1 MEKMLASSNLY
12 SHPGRLL
19 EDHLIGVARLAELFL
34 SEKPREI
41 IAECADI
48 CKITALTHDIGKA
61 TYDFQQYLLSNG
73 KNKRSRSKLT
83 THSPLSAICS
93 FYLTKE
99 LARGDYL
106 KPFFAY
112 VIVRRHHG
120 DLIAVLDE
128 ASFYDDEEKNN
139 LQEQVEKIDK
149 KKFQF
154 LADSLKKAGLN
165 HPLDL
170 ETVKSW
176 VLDFQKDIKC
186 IKKRLRGLEES
197 YKNYLILNTVYS
209 ILLDADKSDA
219 VIRDFNQF
227 TTRQTISDKLVDI
240 YKSKTIFPESPI
252 NNLRERAYKEAL
264 NKLESTS
271 ERIISI
277 NLPTGLGKTLTSLA
291 IALKIRNRLGTNHRI
306 IYALPFLSIIDQTYE
321 VFENVIRA
329 NNLEPTSDMLLKHH
343 HLADL
348 YYKQS
353 GYHKQSG
360 DDETESD
367 EAKILIEGWNS
378 EIIITTFFQFFHSLI
393 SNRNKTIRR
402 FHKIAN
408 SIIILDEIQAIPI
421 KYWLLLRD
429 MLFQITEKMNTYVIL
444 ATATEPLIFPRDR
457 IQSLV
462 NKEIYYETLDRISM
476 DVYLDKDM
484 TLPELANFI
493 TFEEGKR
500 YLFIFNTISA
510 ARNFFKII
518 YEKTNHAT
526 YLSTH
531 VIPKQRIERIKEL
544 KKGMY
549 QIAVST
555 QLVEAGVDIDF
566 DVVVRD
572 IAPMDSINQAAGR
585 CNRNGEKKGQVLIM
599 SLKDDNGKPYSSYI
613 YDPVLLDITKSIL
626 AKKRQIKEKEILTL
640 IDEYY
645 LEVEKKRSQ
654 DISRE
659 ITKSIM
665 ELNYKDGDGKL
676 AIGDFKLI
684 DKDYDRIDV
693 FIAFDE
699 EAIKIWNAY
708 MNLNK
713 IDDLFERK
721 KGFDNLKSAFY
732 QYVISIPR
740 SIKNFPPN
748 IGDIGYIENSKLS
761 DYYDPLTGFITKEA
775 GSVLLW

>member
-1 MEKMLASSNLY
+1 MEKMSPSSDLY

-61 TYDFQQYLLSNG
+61 TDYFQQYLLSNER
-73 KNKRSRSKLT
+73 NKRYRSELT
-83 THSPLSAICS
+83 KHSLLSAICS

-99 LARGDYL
+99 LVRDDFL
-106 KPFFAY
+106 KSFFAY

-120 DLIAVLDE
+120 DLIDVLDE
-128 ASFYDDEEKNN
+128 ASLYDDNDKNT
-139 LQEQVEKIDK
+139 LQQQVEMIDK

-154 LADSLKKAGLN
+154 LADVLKKAGLN
-165 HPLDL
+165 TLLDL
-170 ETVKSW
+170 KTIKTW
-176 VLDFQKDIKC
+176 VLDFQKDIKI
-186 IKKRLRGLEES
+186 IKRRLRGLEGS
-197 YKNYLILNTVYS
+197 YKNYLILNTLYS

-219 VIRDFNQF
+219 VIQDFNQF
-227 TTRQTISDKLVDI
+227 TKRQTISDRLVDV
-240 YKSKTIFPESPI
+240 YKSKTIFPVSPI
-252 NNLRERAYKEAL
+252 NNLREGAYKEAL
-264 NKLESTS
+264 NKLEFTS

-291 IALKIRNRLGTNHRI
+291 VALKMRQRLGTNHRI
-306 IYALPFLSIIDQTYE
+306 IYALPFLSIIDQNYE

-329 NNLEPTSDMLLKHH
+329 NNLEPTSDILLKHH

-353 GYHKQSG
+353 E
-360 DDETESD
+360 DNEAESD

-378 EIIITTFFQFFHSLI
+378 EIIVTTFVQVFHSLI

-402 FHKIAN
+402 FHKFAN
-408 SIIILDEIQAIPI
+408 SIIILDEIQSIPI

-429 MLFQITEKMNTYVIL
+429 LLFQLTEKMNAYVIL
-444 ATATEPLIFPRDR
+444 VTATEPLIFPRDK
-457 IQSLV
+457 IGILV
-462 NKEIYYETLDRISM
+462 NKETYFKALDRISM
-476 DVYLDKDM
+476 DVHLDKDM
-484 TLPELANFI
+484 TLEELSEFINFQ
-493 TFEEGKR
+493 EGKR

-510 ARNFFKII
+510 AKTFFNTINEKIAQ
-518 YEKTNHAT
+518 AT

-531 VIPKQRIERIKEL
+531 VIPAQRIERIREL

-572 IAPMDSINQAAGR
+572 IAPLDSINQAAGR
-585 CNRNGEKKGQVLIM
+585 CNRNGEKKGQVLIV
-599 SLKDDNGKPYSSYI
+599 SLKDDNGKSYASYI
-613 YDPVLLDITKSIL
+613 YDPVLLEITKSIL
-626 AKKRQIKEKEILTL
+626 TKKRQIKENEMLNL

-645 LEVEKKRSQ
+645 LEVQKKRSQ
-654 DISRE
+654 DISRLISE
-659 ITKSIM
+659 SILKLRY
-665 ELNYKDGDGKL
+665 EDGNDKL
-676 AIGDFKLI
+676 SIGDFKLI
-684 DKDYDRIDV
+684 AEDYHKIDV
-693 FIAFDE
+693 FIELNE
-699 EAIKIWNAY
+699 EASKIWDAY
-708 MNLNK
+708 MNLK
-713 IDDLFERK
+713 RIDDPFERK
-721 KGFDNLKSAFY
+721 KRFDNLKSAFY

-740 SIKNFPPN
+740 TIKNFPPI
-748 IGDIGYIENSKLS
+748 IGDIGYAENSKLS
-761 DYYDPLTGFITKEA
+761 DYYDQLTGFITKETS
-775 GSVLLW
+775 SVLIW

>member
-1 MEKMLASSNLY
+1 MEKMSPSSDLY

-61 TYDFQQYLLSNG
+61 TEYFQQYLLSNER
-73 KNKRSRSKLT
+73 NKRYRSELT
-83 THSPLSAICS
+83 KHSLLSAICS

-99 LARGDYL
+99 LVRDDFL
-106 KPFFAY
+106 KSFFAY

-120 DLIAVLDE
+120 DLIDVLDE
-128 ASFYDDEEKNN
+128 ASLYDDNDENT
-139 LQEQVEKIDK
+139 LQQQVEMIDK

-154 LADSLKKAGLN
+154 LADVLKKAGLN
-165 HPLDL
+165 TLLDL
-170 ETVKSW
+170 KTIKTW
-176 VLDFQKDIKC
+176 VLDFQKDIKI
-186 IKKRLRGLEES
+186 IKRRLRGLEGS
-197 YKNYLILNTVYS
+197 YNNYLILNTLYS

-219 VIRDFNQF
+219 VIQDFNQF
-227 TTRQTISDKLVDI
+227 TKRQTISDRLVDV

-252 NNLRERAYKEAL
+252 NNLREGAYKEAL
-264 NKLESTS
+264 NKLEFTS
-271 ERIISI
+271 EKIISI

-291 IALKIRNRLGTNHRI
+291 VALKMRQRLGTNHRI
-306 IYALPFLSIIDQTYE
+306 IYALPFLSIIDQNYE

-329 NNLEPTSDMLLKHH
+329 NNLEPTSDILLKHH

-353 GYHKQSG
+353 G
-360 DDETESD
+360 DDEAESD

-378 EIIITTFFQFFHSLI
+378 EIIVTTFVQVFHSLI

-402 FHKIAN
+402 FHKFAN
-408 SIIILDEIQAIPI
+408 SIIILDEIQSIPI

-429 MLFQITEKMNTYVIL
+429 LLFQLTEKMNAYVIL
-444 ATATEPLIFPRDR
+444 VTATEPLIFPRDK
-457 IQSLV
+457 IGSLV
-462 NKEIYYETLDRISM
+462 NKEIYFKTLDRISM
-476 DVYLDKDM
+476 DVHLDKDM
-484 TLPELANFI
+484 TLTELSEFI
-493 TFEEGKR
+493 NFEEGKR

-510 ARNFFKII
+510 AKTFFNTIN
-518 YEKTNHAT
+518 EKAEQAT

-531 VIPKQRIERIKEL
+531 VIPKQRIERIRDL
-544 KKGMY
+544 KKGIY

-572 IAPMDSINQAAGR
+572 IAPLDSINQAAGR
-585 CNRNGEKKGQVLIM
+585 CNRNGEKKGQVLIV
-599 SLKDDNGKPYSSYI
+599 SLKDDNGKSYSSYI
-613 YDPVLLDITKSIL
+613 YDPVLLEITKSIL
-626 AKKRQIKEKEILTL
+626 TKKRQIKENEMLNL

-645 LEVEKKRSQ
+645 LEVQKKRSQ
-654 DISRE
+654 DISRWISE
-659 ITKSIM
+659 SILKLRY
-665 ELNYKDGDGKL
+665 EDGNNKL

-684 DKDYDRIDV
+684 DEDYHKIDV
-693 FIAFDE
+693 FIEVNE
-699 EAIKIWNAY
+699 EARKIWDAY
-708 MNLNK
+708 MNLK
-713 IDDLFERK
+713 RIDDLFERK
-721 KGFDNLKSAFY
+721 KRFDNLKSAFH

-740 SIKNFPPN
+740 TIKNSPSI
-748 IGDIGYIENSKLS
+748 IGDIGFVEISKLP
-761 DYYDPLTGFITKEA
+761 DYYDQLTGFITKETS
-775 GSVLLW
+775 SVLIW